1 MIDRTNLKNNL
12 KEINK
17 FFIALQVDGMVS
29 ANVRVQAL
37 RADVEVSKVLEE
49 ILEMELLEIKN
60 AEQDLKNKLI
70 ERARHKEE
78 S

>member
-17 FFIALQVDGMVS
+17 FLIDLQVDGMVS

-37 RADVEVSKVLEE
+37 RADMEVSKVLEE